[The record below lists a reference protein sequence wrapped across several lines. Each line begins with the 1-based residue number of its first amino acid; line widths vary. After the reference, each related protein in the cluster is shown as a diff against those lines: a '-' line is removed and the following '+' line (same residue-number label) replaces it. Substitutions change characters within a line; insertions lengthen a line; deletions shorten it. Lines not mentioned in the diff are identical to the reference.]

1 MSKVKSAVISA
12 LVIIAII
19 VAAFFATISYP
30 INDIERFNSVASSI
44 RLSGDFTGH
53 AYATLVPEG
62 VITSAEYA
70 DKSAEDKEGY
80 EKVGVLYIEKEFLD
94 GRKKTGDE
102 TREQTLASLREE
114 VLSDAEKISAR
125 IAKKAYSDYSV
136 SVQDGYCLK
145 VAIPTGFTAAES
157 KYDETSRNAKLR
169 NAQYALAALSVDG
182 RVTLRTTEE
191 TISIENGT
199 YRPRKD
205 EYTKDALVDGAQTYS
220 FLKVTEDAEDFFT
233 GVSSRTIGG
242 TAVITVSL
250 SDYGRERIKDIS
262 TKIASISDSDKQQL
276 YFFVGT
282 TQIINAPCSAT
293 LDTDKIE
300 LTSSSADMLENYA
313 ITLNSAVKGG
323 ALGLDYKDM
332 QTNDVFVSTAAAGEN
347 AALIA
352 LIITV
357 VLLAA
362 FIAAFAVKYK
372 MLGAVCAMVTLI
384 FALVVLYAIYL
395 LGVELTVAG
404 ILTAFIGLSLLSVSN
419 LIVFEEIRKQTA
431 KGKTMQAS
439 VKDGYKRVLMT
450 VTDMHIVLFVI
461 SIFLAFVARG
471 VVASCGVIMLI
482 SVLAS
487 YALYWIT
494 RFMWYVVSSP
504 VKDKFRFGGY
514 KRQVYGDD

>member
-30 INDIERFNSVASSI
+30 VNDIERFNSVASNI

-53 AYATLVPEG
+53 AYATVYPEG

-70 DKSAEDKEGY
+70 DKTAEDKEGY
-80 EKVGVLYIEKEFLD
+80 VKSGVLYIEKEFLD
-94 GRKKTGDE
+94 GRKKTEDE
-102 TREQTLASLREE
+102 TQDQTLAYLREE
-114 VLSDAEKISAR
+114 VASDAEKISAR
-125 IAKKAYSDYSV
+125 IARKAYSDYSV
-136 SVQDGYCLK
+136 SVQDGYAVK
-145 VAIPTGFTAAES
+145 VAIPTGYTIAES
-157 KYDETSRNAKLR
+157 KYEAGTATTKLNAAR
-169 NAQYALAALSVDG
+169 YAISALTVDG
-182 RVTLRTTEE
+182 RLTLRTTQDS
-191 TISIENGT
+191 ISIDSGT

-205 EYTKDALVDGAQTYS
+205 EYTKDALVDGAETYS
-220 FLKVTEDAEDFFT
+220 FLKVTEDASDFFT

-242 TAVITVSL
+242 NAIITISL
-250 SDYGRERIKDIS
+250 TDYGRERIKDIS
-262 TKIASISDSDKQQL
+262 TKIASISDSERQQL

-282 TQIINAPCSAT
+282 TQIINAPCTST

-300 LTSSSADMLENYA
+300 LTSSNADMLESYA
-313 ITLNSAVKGG
+313 ITLDAAVNGG
-323 ALGLDYKDM
+323 TLGLDYQDLT
-332 QTNDVFVSTAAAGEN
+332 TNDFYISTAAAGEN
-347 AALIA
+347 AALVA
-352 LIITV
+352 LVISV

-362 FIAAFAVKYK
+362 VIALFAVKYK
-372 MLGAVCAMVTLI
+372 KLGAVCAMVTLI
-384 FALVVLYAIYL
+384 FALVVLYAVYL
-395 LGVELTVAG
+395 LEVELTVWG
-404 ILTAFIGLSLLSVSN
+404 IVTAFIGLSLLSLSN
-419 LIVFEEIRKQTA
+419 HIVFEEIRKQTA

-439 VKDGYKRVLMT
+439 VKDGYKNVLMT

-461 SIFLAFVARG
+461 SIFLAFVAKG
-471 VVASCGVIMLI
+471 VVASCGVIMII

-494 RFMWYVVSSP
+494 RFMWYVLSSP